1 MATFHAGFRLS
12 SCQEAPT
19 SIVLLSRDVVSP
31 STLERGSVFRRKWG
45 RPKPAREP
53 AVGVARA
60 SNLGRVD
67 QLAATGGRRSPA
79 PLSGAV
85 CRAGATD
92 RGASSGAARG
102 RRSIRT
108 GLDLR
113 PALAGRG
120 PEAVLTHLLGD
131 QRFELPVR
139 PRSTSPCS
147 TGCLIRARTGQRSAG
162 GRTCGWRRRSRSSST
177 PSTVPCPGWGRPGR
191 P

>member
-1 MATFHAGFRLS
+1 MSRSANFYSSALS
-12 SCQEAPT
+12 
-19 SIVLLSRDVVSP
+19 
-31 STLERGSVFRRKWG
+31 GRRKSFNS
-45 RPKPAREP
+45 RE
-53 AVGVARA
+53 GQCLQEKMGSSKTGARA
-60 SNLGRVD
+60 GGWCSVCKQPRASGSAGSHR
-67 QLAATGGRRSPA
+67 GGRRSPA

-113 PALAGRG
+113 PAPAGRG

-131 QRFELPVR
+131 QRFELPVK

-162 GRTCGWRRRSRSSST
+162 GRTCGCRRRSRSSST
-177 PSTVPCPGWGRPGR
+177 PSTVPCAGWGRPGR